1 MNESEYRE
9 VLDYL
14 REKVQESDFRDIDEV
29 ASMETRQIENP
40 KTRLEMYLK
49 MLTGM
54 ARERSSSRAFIIN
67 DRLGRILEIESGG
80 RFEGIEI
87 KLSPSEIENFGI
99 SHFTLSELDEI
110 GGFIVQLE
118 DILRDIHN
126 ESDPLDPGQ
135 DMGQRP

>member
-14 REKVQESDFRDIDEV
+14 REKVQESGYRDIDEA

-99 SHFTLSELDEI
+99 SQFTLSELDEI
-110 GGFIVQLE
+110 GEFIVQLE

-126 ESDPLDPGQ
+126 EPDPSDPGQ